1 MLATGQTSF
10 SRSLTMVVCALNEEE
25 LIEEF
30 FEKSI
35 RDLSAVCK
43 DWEILLINDGSTDR
57 TSELAHAY
65 AKRYPQIRIFDEAIN
80 RGPGVCIQIG
90 FRNASKDIVF
100 WNTVDMFFNT
110 EDLTW
115 VLPHLEEYD
124 CVSGVR
130 SDLKANSLYQK
141 LLTVCN
147 RGLIRSLFPVK
158 LKAYQSVQF
167 HPRQFFEQIRVEG
180 SSSFVSAELLIK
192 SHYLG
197 YRLKELDVVFHP
209 RTKGTAK
216 GGGVRH
222 VMRSM
227 RDIFKYWWRWVVL
240 RKPMV
245 DHWKANE
252 DRSSLLNAQPE
263 PKRQAV

>member
-1 MLATGQTSF
+1 MLSTGHPHF

-57 TSELAHAY
+57 TSELAHSY
-65 AKRYPQIRIFDEAIN
+65 ARRYPQIRVFDQKVN
-80 RGPGVCIQIG
+80 RGPGVCVQIG

-130 SDLKANSLYQK
+130 SDLKANTPYQK

-147 RGLIRSLFPVK
+147 RGLIRLLFPVK

-167 HPRQFFEQIRVEG
+167 HPRQFFEQIRIEG

-197 YRLKELDVVFHP
+197 YRPKEVDVVFHP

-216 GGGVRH
+216 GGGIRH
-222 VMRSM
+222 VMRSV
-227 RDIFKYWWRWVVL
+227 RDILTLWFRWVVL
-240 RKPMV
+240 RRPMV
-245 DHWKANE
+245 DRWKTVPNKAA
-252 DRSSLLNAQPE
+252 RPE
-263 PKRQAV
+263 VARERQAV